1 MMHEVYINRLAKCL
15 PNEPVSNQ
23 EMEGILGMINGN
35 PSRSRPLVLRQNG
48 IKTRYYVI
56 NKQGE
61 VTHSNAQLAA
71 EAVKNLTDESFALR
85 DIELLCC
92 GTTTPD
98 QFAPSHASMV
108 HGVLQ
113 NRPLEVHSTT
123 GICCSGVQAYKYGFL
138 SVKSGDSRNAVCTG
152 SETCSVAMTP
162 HNYRKEMEL
171 LAELEERPVLAFGKD
186 FLRWM
191 LSDGS
196 GAMLLENEPRGETPL
211 RVEWI
216 ELVSFANELQVC
228 MYAGLQKNADGTVRG
243 FRSFD
248 TETIQKTS
256 MMSLQQD
263 VALLNEYVVKYA
275 VNALVMAAKKRALD
289 IGAVDYFV
297 PHISSEYFRKPLF
310 HEMEKRGVG
319 IPLEKWFTNFEHVGN
334 VGSASIYLALEELA
348 NSRGLKKGDKV
359 LLFIPE
365 SGRFMYAY
373 SLLTVL

>member
-1 MMHEVYINRLAKCL
+1 MHEVYINRVAKCL

-23 EMEGILGMINGN
+23 DIEGILGMINGI

-56 NKQGE
+56 NKQGL

-71 EAVKNLTDESFALR
+71 EAVKNLTDQRFTLQ
-85 DIELLCC
+85 DIELICC

-108 HGVLQ
+108 HGALQ

-123 GICCSGVQAYKYGFL
+123 GICCSGVQAYKYAYL
-138 SVKSGDSRNAVCTG
+138 SVKSGETRNAVCTG
-152 SETCSVAMTP
+152 SETSSVAMTP
-162 HNYRKEMEL
+162 HNYQAEIER
-171 LAELEERPVLAFGKD
+171 LAALDERPVLAFGKD

-196 GAMLLENEPRGETPL
+196 GAMLLEREPQGETSL
-211 RVEWI
+211 RIEWI
-216 ELVSFANELQVC
+216 ELVSFANELPVC
-228 MYAGLQKNADGTVRG
+228 MYAGLQKNPDGTVTG
-243 FRSFD
+243 FRNFD
-248 TETIQKTS
+248 AATIQKHS
-256 MMSLQQD
+256 IMSLQQD
-263 VALLNEYVVKYA
+263 VVLLNQNVVKYA
-275 VNALVMAAKKRALD
+275 VAALVMTVKKRALD
-289 IGAVDYFV
+289 IGAIDYFV

-310 HEMEKRGVG
+310 QQMEERGLA
-319 IPLEKWFTNFEHVGN
+319 IPLERWFTNFDNVGN

-348 NSRGLKKGDKV
+348 HSRRLKKGDKV

-373 SLLTVL
+373 SLLTVC

>member
-1 MMHEVYINRLAKCL
+1 MHEVYINRVAKCL

-23 EMEGILGMINGN
+23 EMESILGMINGS
-35 PSRSRPLVLRQNG
+35 PSRTRPLVLRQNG

-71 EAVKNLTDESFALR
+71 EAVKNLTDHDFTLQ

-108 HGVLQ
+108 HGALH

-123 GICCSGVQAYKYGFL
+123 GICCSGVQAYKYAYL
-138 SVKSGDSRNAVCTG
+138 SVKSGDTRNAVCTG
-152 SETCSVAMTP
+152 SETCSVAMTAP
-162 HNYRKEMEL
+162 NYQKEMEQ
-171 LAELEERPVLAFGKD
+171 LAALEERPVLAFGKD

-196 GAMLLENEPRGETPL
+196 GAMLLEAQPRGDTPL

-216 ELVSFANELQVC
+216 ELVSFANELPVC
-228 MYAGLQKNADGTVRG
+228 MYAGLQKNADGTVQG
-243 FRSFD
+243 FRNFD
-248 TETIQKTS
+248 NETIQKQS

-263 VALLNEYVVKYA
+263 VALLNDNVVKYA
-275 VNALVMAAKKRALD
+275 VNALVMAAKKHGLD
-289 IGAVDYFV
+289 LGAVDYFV

-310 HEMEKRGVG
+310 QEMSERGVG
-319 IPLEKWFTNFEHVGN
+319 FPLEKWFTNFEQVGN
-334 VGSASIYLALEELA
+334 VGSASIYLALEQLA
-348 NSRGLKKGDKV
+348 NSRRLKKGDKV

-373 SLLTVL
+373 SLLTVC

>member
-1 MMHEVYINRLAKCL
+1 MHEVYINRVAKCL

-23 EMEGILGMINGN
+23 EMEGILGMISGH

-61 VTHSNAQLAA
+61 VTHSNVQLAA
-71 EAVKNLTDESFALR
+71 EAVKNLTDESFTLR

-108 HGVLQ
+108 HGALQ

-123 GICCSGVQAYKYGFL
+123 GICCSGVQAYKYGYL
-138 SVKSGDSRNAVCTG
+138 SVKSGDTRNAVCTG

-196 GAMLLENEPRGETPL
+196 GAMLLEDEPRGETPL

-228 MYAGLQKNADGTVRG
+228 MYAGLQKNADGTVQG
-243 FRSFD
+243 FRNFD
-248 TETIQKTS
+248 SETIQKTS

-263 VALLNEYVVKYA
+263 VALLNENVVKYA
-275 VNALVMAAKKRALD
+275 VNALVMAAKKKSLD
-289 IGAVDYFV
+289 IEAIDYFV

-310 HEMEKRGVG
+310 REMHERGVG

-348 NSRGLKKGDKV
+348 NSRRLKRGDKV

-373 SLLTVL
+373 SLLTVC